1 MLGLPVLL
9 ALWIYKKVNP
19 KRAAELGQRYGAWIL
34 GVITKTAL
42 GNHKLTVLGLEN
54 IPRDEGVLFI
64 GNHRSYFDIIC
75 SYPILPVQTGFL
87 AKDGLYRVPS
97 LRRWMQLL
105 NCQFLDRKD
114 IRKGMETIKTC
125 TELVKNGTSIWVFP
139 EGSRTKDPDRTA
151 MRPFHEG
158 SFKIAERAN
167 AYIVPVAIYGA
178 DDVLENHFPAVHP
191 SDVTIAFGKPFRAS
205 ELPPEMKKKTGVY
218 TAERIRAMLREE
230 EQRRA

>member
-1 MLGLPVLL
+1 
-9 ALWIYKKVNP
+9 
-19 KRAAELGQRYGAWIL
+19 
-34 GVITKTAL
+34 
-42 GNHKLTVLGLEN
+42 
-54 IPRDEGVLFI
+54 
-64 GNHRSYFDIIC
+64 
-75 SYPILPVQTGFL
+75 
-87 AKDGLYRVPS
+87 
-97 LRRWMQLL
+97 MQLL